1 MYNLVFTDYN
11 GDGWLVAKLNS
22 PDDAFK
28 AITKDVKARKFVLAG
43 IQNFKIPYVRW
54 WGDVETTGITYDV
67 GSHTEFY
74 HLYKE

>member
-1 MYNLVFTDYN
+1 MYGNNTTLELYLESN
-11 GDGWLVAKLNS
+11 
-22 PDDAFK
+22 FK
-28 AITKDVKARKFVLAG
+28 EDDVKNIIEEVFGKDIKIRKSARAG

>member
-11 GDGWLVAKLNS
+11 GDGQLVAKLNN
-22 PDDAFK
+22 PDEAFK
-28 AITKDVKARKFVLAG
+28 VITKDVKIRKSVLAG